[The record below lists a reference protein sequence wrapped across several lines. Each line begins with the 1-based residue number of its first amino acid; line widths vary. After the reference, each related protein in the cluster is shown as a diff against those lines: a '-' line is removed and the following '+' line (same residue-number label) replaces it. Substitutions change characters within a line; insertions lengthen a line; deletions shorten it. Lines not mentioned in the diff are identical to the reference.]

1 MSARARFDECL
12 AAASTW
18 FRNKVTVA
26 TQQELQQISF
36 HVRLAIVVFFSGV
49 GDGGG
54 GTDYGKRFKRLEV
67 CR

>member
-36 HVRLAIVVFFSGV
+36 HVRLAIVVFFLRCRPW
-49 GDGGG
+49 GGAVQM
-54 GTDYGKRFKRLEV
+54 TESV
-67 CR
+67 Q